1 MRQRPLFLRT
11 INHLLLVTHLLY
23 ASLFNGTPEPPSSRP
38 KALRSMVMGCMG
50 VSYGSF
56 CACDIYK
63 NGEIG
68 LMTRLIRPSA
78 LRSMVV

>member
-56 CACDIYK
+56 CVWVTQVVIF
-63 NGEIG
+63 NGVHG
-68 LMTRLIRPSA
+68 VRG
-78 LRSMVV
+78 VH